1 MRILGLPSLL
11 RSLNFNPFPHARY
24 TYRYSSFLSPPIL
37 KLCKYVSGYQG
48 IEFRTDRHHTNHRGY
63 FFTRL
68 KKLSPDKWFC
78 SRFHKGVPGRTV
90 IRSQGFFG
98 NKSRFVCLFFL
109 LPHTMPLRSYVFV
122 CVRVCVSVCTYVTKT
137 PTCRKHA
144 RSICSLTSGSSAM
157 TRISGSWKVSA
168 GGGWNKQEKPL
179 WRCEWKSTE
188 ALPPS
193 AHSSALQLCLPA
205 SQPAPD
211 RLLHGQVYRGRCGEE
226 GEKMQAQ
233 HANQVFP
240 LLALGSK
247 DS

>member
-78 SRFHKGVPGRTV
+78 FRFHKGVPGRTV

-122 CVRVCVSVCTYVTKT
+122 CVRVSLYVHMLRRHQHVGNMHGASVVWPQGVVQWLEFQAAERFLRVEGEINKKSHCGDVNGKV
-137 PTCRKHA
+137 PK
-144 RSICSLTSGSSAM
+144 RS
-157 TRISGSWKVSA
+157 
-168 GGGWNKQEKPL
+168 
-179 WRCEWKSTE
+179 
-188 ALPPS
+188 LPPHILPLSNS
-193 AHSSALQLCLPA
+193 ACLPA
-205 SQPAPD
+205 S
-211 RLLHGQVYRGRCGEE
+211 RLQIGFCTVRCTE
-226 GEKMQAQ
+226 GGVEKKGKKCRHNTQIKFF
-233 HANQVFP
+233 HF
-240 LLALGSK
+240 
-247 DS
+247 